1 MYRNTGL
8 ILFLLLLSGLFT
20 SCTYRFYQADC
31 AYPVPGG
38 MVKQFDLDSTVLETS
53 GLLCLEG
60 SIWTFNDSGG
70 EAALYCLDAGN
81 GSLVRKSIVRN
92 ASNVDWEA
100 ITEDETHIFVADV
113 GNNFGNR
120 DTLTIYRILRTALL
134 SEDPELIHD
143 GIITLTFTGEVIRRG
158 TGYSNRD
165 CEALLSF
172 GDSLYLF
179 SKDWID
185 ETTSVYALPKEP
197 GHYTLSPV
205 YTYQARF
212 LVTGADILPGKQQ
225 VSLVGYRDYMP
236 VVLTYKFQDSPAK
249 ISCGGKARRYPIR
262 LGRQVEGICYDP
274 RGNLM
279 ISAEK
284 SLKKQALFR
293 VGRTV
298 R

>member
-1 MYRNTGL
+1 MYRNLGL
-8 ILFLLLLSGLFT
+8 ILVLFLLSGFFT
-20 SCTYRFYQADC
+20 SCTYRFYQANC
-31 AYPVPGG
+31 AYPVPGSL
-38 MVKQFDLDSTVLETS
+38 VKQFDLDSTVLETS

-81 GSLVRKSIVRN
+81 GSLVRKSIVKN
-92 ASNVDWEA
+92 AANVDWEA

-134 SEDPELIHD
+134 SEKPELIHD
-143 GIITLTFTGEVIRRG
+143 GIITFCFTGEVIKRE

-165 CEALLSF
+165 CEALIAF

-179 SKDWID
+179 SKDWIH

-197 GHYTLSPV
+197 GHYTLLPLS
-205 YTYQARF
+205 TYQTRF
-212 LVTGADILPGKQQ
+212 LVTGADILPGKRQI
-225 VSLVGYRDYMP
+225 SLVGYRDYMP
-236 VVLTYKFQDSPAK
+236 VVLSYEFENSPSL
-249 ISCGGKARRYPIR
+249 ISCGGKARIYP
-262 LGRQVEGICYDP
+262 LKAGRQVEGICYDP
-274 RGNLM
+274 AGNIL

-293 VGRTV
+293 VGRTA